1 MPLLRNNEGA
11 LNSDRLFR
19 PAEQV
24 LHSGIYELLHERGDP
39 GMIVL
44 VRDQQFPV
52 CQDCGSRVRFRLLK
66 AAPHISEDPDFQ

>member
-1 MPLLRNNEGA
+1 MPLLRKNEEA

-24 LHSGIYELLHERGDP
+24 PRSGIYELLHESGNA

-52 CQDCGSRVRFRLLK
+52 CQDCGSSVRFRLLK